1 MGDMTVVNEYIVPAT
16 TLQRTYN
23 NTTPAVIN
31 YYNVMFTAVH
41 IPMSVLGIILYISS
55 GGIPAYICVIYPM
68 RGNVHR
74 RVYMREKGWGQFIA
88 RTRSYTPDCIY
99 LYLFIDVAH
108 I

>member
-1 MGDMTVVNEYIVPAT
+1 MTVVIKYIIPAT
-16 TLQRTYN
+16 ILQRTYN
-23 NTTPAVIN
+23 NTTPEVIN
-31 YYNVMFTAVH
+31 YYNVMFTVGN
-41 IPMSVLGIILYISS
+41 IPVFILGIILYISS
-55 GGIPAYICVIYPM
+55 GGIPAYILPIYPM

-74 RVYMREKGWGQFIA
+74 RVYMREKGWGHFIA

>member
-31 YYNVMFTAVH
+31 YYNVMFTAVN
-41 IPMSVLGIILYISS
+41 IPMSILGIILYISS

>member
-1 MGDMTVVNEYIVPAT
+1 MTVVNEYIVPAT

-68 RGNVHR
+68 RGDVHR
-74 RVYMREKGWGQFIA
+74 RVYMRKKDLAVFIA
-88 RTRSYTPDCIY
+88 SVQLYTIDCIY
-99 LYLFIDVAH
+99 KYI

>member
-1 MGDMTVVNEYIVPAT
+1 MFTVVN
-16 TLQRTYN
+16 
-23 NTTPAVIN
+23 
-31 YYNVMFTAVH
+31 
-41 IPMSVLGIILYISS
+41 IPMSILGIILYISS
-55 GGIPAYICVIYPM
+55 GGIPAYILPIYPM

-74 RVYMREKGWGQFIA
+74 RVYTQEKGWGHFIA

>member
-1 MGDMTVVNEYIVPAT
+1 MFTVVN
-16 TLQRTYN
+16 
-23 NTTPAVIN
+23 
-31 YYNVMFTAVH
+31 
-41 IPMSVLGIILYISS
+41 IPMSILGIILYISS
-55 GGIPAYICVIYPM
+55 GGIPAYILPIYPM

-74 RVYMREKGWGQFIA
+74 RVYAQEKGWGHFIA

>member
-1 MGDMTVVNEYIVPAT
+1 MTVVNEYIVPAT

-31 YYNVMFTAVH
+31 YYNVMFTAVN
-41 IPMSVLGIILYISS
+41 IPMSILGIILYISF

-74 RVYMREKGWGQFIA
+74 RVYMQEKGWGQFMN

-99 LYLFIDVAH
+99 LYLPV
-108 I
+108 